1 MLECDKVRQLGE
13 ISKNNGQTW
22 ATQYEKKKNKLI

>member
-22 ATQYEKKKNKLI
+22 ATQYDLEEKK